1 MEELD
6 SNIEESIALELLT
19 LRQTEPLKI
28 EYEDFKNIPNFIN
41 VLEFED
47 PEITNLYN
55 ELLNGE
61 RLTLSVENGIAEAT
75 LFLNDFIAE
84 ANDKIKLI
92 NKFTNFNLILLEPI
106 TNYKEQDYKNILS
119 IRIEQLSNLIDN

>member
-1 MEELD
+1 MFKINSNLQKANTAYKTPTYLLNTENNYAPFLRLIKREDYTIEITIQLRELIDILELVYSSMEELD

-55 ELLNGE
+55 ELLV
-61 RLTLSVENGIAEAT
+61 LKTV
-75 LFLNDFIAE
+75 
-84 ANDKIKLI
+84 
-92 NKFTNFNLILLEPI
+92 
-106 TNYKEQDYKNILS
+106 
-119 IRIEQLSNLIDN
+119 